1 MLELRFVL
9 KDKEIRRTGIK
20 EVVLSGLDLTG
31 PILQLLRRKRQ
42 RNYLF
47 PKSNNK
53 SKLTQM

>member
-1 MLELRFVL
+1 MELWFVL

-53 SKLTQM
+53 SKLTLM